1 MKKTIVIGLL
11 VLFMFLVSCAPQ
23 ITNEELEAELAKLT
37 PEQREELL
45 ADLESKGNSA
55 FAGQAV
61 RQESTIKYGISKAAS
76 TAPTTQI
83 KTVVNK
89 LLTQTPTVA
98 DTSVEGKAA
107 QFCNKP
113 ENAGKKTHY
122 CSEFGNTEIKYDRF
136 RCARKYPIHV
146 IDTTY
151 KKSLLYPEVDTCQE
165 ILGTFLDQPDY
176 ATVGCYDSD
185 GGGVEKLSDGTHPHA
200 AEVGYVEIIQLQT
213 GNKAPTALSAAA
225 NPIKELDACSGVF
238 VDNGVVHKNPEGE
251 PSVWNVGCHVGYY
264 GEGPFTWTD
273 ATFMQSSKGYYEMGF
288 PPPGYVDPETP
299 CLWYRFWDN
308 PGSIDPAHSKDTVHN
323 FASYGA
329 YLYERK
335 CPALFENPSVE
346 HNTKMFHCGY
356 ETGFQCFKR
365 TCDAS
370 LPAKGCKGDEKC
382 KKNGPWRILVSTVEQ

>member
-1 MKKTIVIGLL
+1 MSLL
-11 VLFMFLVSCAPQ
+11 VMFMFLVSCAPQ
-23 ITNEELEAELAKLT
+23 ITDEELEAELAKLT

-61 RQESTIKYGISKAAS
+61 RQESTLKYGISKAAS

-83 KTVVNK
+83 KTVMGK
-89 LLTQTPTVA
+89 LSTQAPSVA

-122 CSEFGNTEIKYDRF
+122 CSEFGNTEIKYDRY
-136 RCARKYPIHV
+136 RCAGNSPIHV

-151 KKSLLYPEVDTCQE
+151 KKSLLYPAVDTCQE

-185 GGGVEKLSDGTHPHA
+185 GGVDQSK
-200 AEVGYVEIIQLQT
+200 VGFVEIIQLQT
-213 GNKAPTALSAAA
+213 GNKYPAAPSTAA
-225 NPIKELDACSGVF
+225 NPIKELDACSGLF
-238 VDNGVVHKNPEGE
+238 VDSGTVQKNPEGE
-251 PSVWNVGCHVGYY
+251 PTAWNYACSMGYF
-264 GEGPFTWTD
+264 GEGPFTWNNE
-273 ATFMQSSKGYYEMGF
+273 AMMQKSKGYYQMSL

-299 CLWYRFWDN
+299 CLWSRYY
-308 PGSIDPAHSKDTVHN
+308 
-323 FASYGA
+323 ASPSPELHPDGLMMNYAGYGA

-346 HNTKMFHCGY
+346 HNTEMFHCGY

-370 LPAKGCKGDEKC
+370 LPAEGCKGTEHC
-382 KKNGPWRILVSTVEQ
+382 KKFGPPSIKISQIEQ